1 MSRMP
6 DGQGGDPVADPVTP
20 QVTPQVVRL
29 LKARIGEHLRRELQA
44 LEHAAMMEIWRGAGG

>member
-1 MSRMP
+1 MP

>member
-1 MSRMP
+1 MAR
-6 DGQGGDPVADPVTP
+6 GGDPVADPVTPQVAP

-44 LEHAAMMEIWRGAGG
+44 LEHAAMVEIWRGAGG